1 MSISEIKRLR
11 EERKQYIEKYTKEL
25 EAVKTDDRFSESYR
39 QEKIK
44 SISENLAN
52 IRASYD
58 QQIKELI
65 RQGKY
70 EAMNKLHRAELDGL
84 DEKELLKKMVID
96 NRNFQIE
103 QRLVEQYKDDI
114 DTLME
119 MAQKEVNARSPHAPA
134 YLNALDRLNKNVFLK
149 PQLEALKQDY
159 RLNTMSSLQKRYHE
173 ELQAY
178 EQQEQEFRQETER
191 EHFAAALGLTS

>member
-11 EERKQYIEKYTKEL
+11 EERKQYIERYTKEL

-44 SISENLAN
+44 SISENLVN

-65 RQGKY
+65 HQGKY
-70 EAMNKLHRAELDGL
+70 EAMNKLRKAELDGL

-103 QRLVEQYKDDI
+103 
-114 DTLME
+114 
-119 MAQKEVNARSPHAPA
+119 
-134 YLNALDRLNKNVFLK
+134 
-149 PQLEALKQDY
+149 
-159 RLNTMSSLQKRYHE
+159 
-173 ELQAY
+173 
-178 EQQEQEFRQETER
+178 
-191 EHFAAALGLTS
+191 